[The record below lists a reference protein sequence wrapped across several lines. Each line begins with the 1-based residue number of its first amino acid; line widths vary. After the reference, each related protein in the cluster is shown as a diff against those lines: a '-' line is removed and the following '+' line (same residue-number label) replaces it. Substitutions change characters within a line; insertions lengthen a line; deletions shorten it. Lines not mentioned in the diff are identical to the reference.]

1 MIAIKNA
8 KNLENVQI
16 SLLIEGGII
25 VANGPNI
32 AIPEGAT
39 VIDATGKYVIPGL
52 IDAHTHMGGSS
63 SFDHPSCGNRQETY
77 DYVEAREG
85 FLNWGVTAVR
95 TCGDQSEEILSFR
108 EDVNAGKVC
117 APHVI
122 CCGPFIQAKDGHPWA
137 TVYMRNDRVAK
148 LACVFADDGIAIERQ
163 ISSIALTGV
172 NFIKVFYAHLN
183 KLDIENFVPSLTKAQ
198 LKQVVDSAHRNGLKC
213 VCHVDGPAEMVDA
226 AEVGVDCIEHMIGA
240 GNAEPEFTDEQIA
253 IVKASGA
260 VVDPTMIS
268 ILRFDNTPGYVS
280 VWDKLKRS
288 VKRFYDA
295 GIPLA
300 VGCDSGVPFCPFGE
314 TLHDEMECLAE
325 AGIPNAAIMEMVSKT
340 NAKVLGM
347 EDHIG
352 SLDVGMDADIV
363 LLGANPLDNIRNTR
377 DIRMVMLSGKIIKA
391 AL

>member
-8 KNLENVQI
+8 RNLNNSQI
-16 SLLIEGGII
+16 SILIENGTI

-32 AIPEGAT
+32 EIPEGIT
-39 VIDATGKYVIPGL
+39 VIDGTGKYIIPGF

-63 SFDHPSCGNRQETY
+63 SFEHPSCGNRQETY
-77 DYVEAREG
+77 DFTESREG
-85 FLNWGVTAVR
+85 FLKWGVTAVR

-108 EDVNAGKVC
+108 DDVKSGKIC
-117 APHVI
+117 SPHVV

-137 TVYMRNDRVAK
+137 TVYMKNDRVAK
-148 LACVFADDGIAIERQ
+148 LACIFADNEIAIERQ
-163 ISSIALTGV
+163 VAGIALAGV
-172 NFIKVFYAHLN
+172 DFIKVFYAHLN
-183 KLDIENFVPSLTKAQ
+183 KVDIEHFVPRLTKEQ
-198 LKQVVDSAHRNGLKC
+198 LKRVVDSAHRHNLKC
-213 VCHVDGPAEMVDA
+213 VCHVDGPKEMVDA

-240 GNAEPEFTDEQIA
+240 GNTEAEFTDEEIA

-268 ILRFDNTPGYVS
+268 ILRFDATPGYVS

-288 VKRFYDA
+288 VKRFHDA

-314 TLHDEMECLAE
+314 SLHDEMECLAQ

-347 EDHIG
+347 EDRIG
-352 SLDVGMDADIV
+352 SLDVGKNADIV
-363 LLGANPLDNIRNTR
+363 LLGSNPLDNIRNTR
-377 DIRMVMLSGKIIKA
+377 DIRMVMLGGKIVKA
-391 AL
+391 TL